1 MTVNLSFLWRVG
13 ASLLFLL
20 LSCTGVAQGDTIH
33 EIAANRFETRGLR
46 APRLSLLDKR
56 LSEGSGLVAWN
67 GQLWSHNDSGADAEL
82 FALDTAT
89 GKIVAR
95 YPLSGLRNVDWEE
108 LAQDEANFY
117 IGDFGNNGA
126 NRKRLS
132 IYKVGKR
139 SVLEDQP
146 KIETLSFEWPKL
158 YDSKGKPEGSFD
170 CEAMV
175 VVNDTI
181 FLFTKEW
188 KERRG
193 SRIFSLPTTS
203 GHHVARYVA
212 SLNTRLLVTGA
223 DYNNERKQ
231 VTLIGYNTL
240 VNPRVLQL
248 QLPENGDFR
257 KIREGKNR
265 RIRRHFRQVE
275 GIASFD
281 GRHFYVVSEAI
292 GFLFIRH
299 SPALFTFDL
308 P

>member
-1 MTVNLSFLWRVG
+1 MTLNQAFFWRVG
-13 ASLLFLL
+13 ASLLCC
-20 LSCTGVAQGDTIH
+20 LSTYTGVAQGDTLH

-67 GQLWSHNDSGADAEL
+67 GQLWSHNDSGAAAEL
-82 FALDTAT
+82 FAIDTAT
-89 GKIVAR
+89 GKIVAQ
-95 YPLSGLRNVDWEE
+95 YPLPGLRNVDWEE
-108 LAQDEANFY
+108 LAQDDAHFY

-146 KIETLSFEWPKL
+146 KIETLSFEWPKIL
-158 YDSKGKPEGSFD
+158 DATGKKEGPFD

-193 SRIFSLPTTS
+193 SRIFSLPTTP

-212 SLNTRLLVTGA
+212 SLKTRLLVTGA
-223 DYNNERKQ
+223 DYNRERNQ
-231 VTLIGYNTL
+231 VTLIGYNML

-275 GIASFD
+275 GITSFD
-281 GRHFYVVSEAI
+281 GRHFYAISEAI

-299 SPALFTFDL
+299 SPALYTFDL